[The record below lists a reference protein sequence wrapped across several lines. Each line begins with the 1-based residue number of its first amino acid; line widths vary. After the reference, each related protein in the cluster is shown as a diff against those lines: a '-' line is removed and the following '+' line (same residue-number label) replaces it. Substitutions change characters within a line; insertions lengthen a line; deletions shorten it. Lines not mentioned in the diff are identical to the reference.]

1 MIDKTNKF
9 DETIEGGLNQGLKFL
24 SLGTGGSAGGVML
37 ISSELFLEKDAF
49 ESISS
54 TSLMKLNLIDWIS

>member
-1 MIDKTNKF
+1 
-9 DETIEGGLNQGLKFL
+9 
-24 SLGTGGSAGGVML
+24 ML